1 MQRIALI
8 GFGNVGQGLAEILIE
23 KKAELKK
30 RQGYAF
36 EVVAVSDF
44 KLGSVYDP
52 RGLDLKR
59 LVKALRE
66 RGSLEA
72 YRGARVQ
79 RGWDALKTIRASNA
93 DTVVELAF
101 TDLDTGQPAIK
112 HCQEA
117 LKLGKH
123 VVTSNK
129 GPAALAYPRLAR
141 LAAKHGAQF
150 RIEGT
155 VMSGTP
161 VLNLGMETLAG
172 NDFRSIQGI
181 LNGTTN
187 YILSEMEGGMS
198 YDAALAQAQKLGY
211 AEADPTGD
219 VEGIDAAGKVTI
231 LANMFMGANLRP
243 ADVKRRGIT
252 KITKAHIAEAAK
264 AGQRW
269 KLIGTVRR
277 KKTGALEASVKPVA
291 LPLSDPLAAVNGPTN
306 AITFDTD
313 LLGKVTVVGPG
324 AGRVE
329 TGYSILTD
337 LLAIERSRA

>member
-8 GFGNVGQGLAEILIE
+8 GFGNVGQGLAEILIR
-23 KKAELKK
+23 KKGELKRK
-30 RQGYAF
+30 QGYEF
-36 EVVAVSDF
+36 QVVAVCDF

-52 RGLDLKR
+52 EGLDLKR
-59 LVKALRE
+59 LVKALKVK
-66 RGSLEA
+66 GSLEA
-72 YRGARVQ
+72 YRGANVVK
-79 RGWDALKTIRASNA
+79 GWNALTTIRESNA
-93 DTVVELAF
+93 DTIVELAF
-101 TDLDTGQPAIK
+101 TDLATGQPAIK

-117 LKLGKH
+117 FKLGKH

-129 GPAALAYPRLAR
+129 GPAALAYPRLSR
-141 LAAKHGAQF
+141 LAARHDAQF

-161 VLNLGMETLAG
+161 VLNVGMEDLAG
-172 NDFRSIQGI
+172 NTFNSIQGI

-198 YDAALAQAQKLGY
+198 YEVALAKAQKLGY

-231 LANMFMGANLRP
+231 LANMFMGAKIKP

-252 KITKAHIAEAAK
+252 KIKSEDIAKAAK
-264 AGQRW
+264 AGKRW
-269 KLIGTVRR
+269 KLIGTVKRR
-277 KKTGALEASVKPVA
+277 KDGGLDASVKPVA
-291 LPLSDPLAAVNGPTN
+291 LPLADPLAAVMGPTN

-313 LLGKVTVVGPG
+313 LMGKVTVVGAG

-329 TGYSILTD
+329 TGFSILTD
-337 LLAIERSRA
+337 LLAIERSA